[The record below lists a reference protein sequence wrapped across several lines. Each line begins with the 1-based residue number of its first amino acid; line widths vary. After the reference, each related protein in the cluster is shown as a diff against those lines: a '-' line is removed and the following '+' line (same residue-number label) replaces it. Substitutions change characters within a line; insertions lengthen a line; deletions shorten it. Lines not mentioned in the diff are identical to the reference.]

1 MQTLGVTEATVLFFF
16 VGVIVVYVLYLN
28 TLRKTILI
36 VSPENRK
43 LRPGEVWLLLI
54 PLFSLVW
61 QFVLVAKI
69 ADSLRA
75 EYQSRGMTPSEERPG
90 YQIGLAMSVCFVASF
105 LPLLGS
111 LIALAGFVCWI
122 IYWNKMHGY
131 RKELESLNSIL

>member
-1 MQTLGVTEATVLFFF
+1 MQTLGVTEAVILFFF
-16 VGVIVVYVLYLN
+16 VGIIVVYVLYLN
-28 TLRKTILI
+28 TLRKTILT

-54 PLFSLVW
+54 PIFAFVW

-75 EYQSRGMTPSEERPG
+75 EYQSRGMTPSEDRPG
-90 YQIGLAMSVCFVASF
+90 YQIGLAMSICLVATF
-105 LPLLGS
+105 LPLLGG
-111 LIALAGFVCWI
+111 LIAFAGFICWI
-122 IYWNKMHGY
+122 IYWNKMDGY